1 MKLKATTIVTLAG
14 LTLVGCASSPPKELS
29 DARAAYNRAAS
40 GPAAEVN
47 PAQLHVAKQ
56 TLVLAEQTF
65 DDEGDSFRAKDRAYV
80 AMRKAQLAEV
90 QARILQADKESAQWR
105 HQAEVSEARM
115 IARSRN
121 EASKAKEE
129 LASERQRRE
138 DAERNAQ
145 EAYDK
150 LAKFGKVTADDRGTV
165 ISLSGSLLFA
175 SGKSALMPTAKS
187 RLKEVADAIIQNDRD
202 AQLLVEG
209 HTDSTGSAQL
219 NDALSLKRA
228 ESVRSYLVSKGI
240 PRQQIEAQGFGFS
253 RPIAD
258 NSTPEGRAN
267 NRRVEIVVQNP
278 VAPSGPGTGS
288 MNMPS
293 TTPGSGLT
301 SPQPVRPE
309 LPSTPPSQN
318 MPKKMPNPTR

>member
-1 MKLKATTIVTLAG
+1 MKLKATSIMALAG
-14 LTLVGCASSPPKELS
+14 LTLIGCASTPPKELK

-56 TLVLAEQTF
+56 TLVLAEQTWE
-65 DDEGDSFRAKDRAYV
+65 DEGDSFRARDRSYV

-90 QARILQADKESAQWR
+90 QARILQADKEASQWR

-115 IARSRN
+115 IARARN
-121 EASKAKEE
+121 EASAAKQE
-129 LASERQRRE
+129 LASERALRE
-138 DAERNAQ
+138 QAERKAE
-145 EAYDK
+145 EAYES
-150 LAKFGKVTADDRGTV
+150 LAKFGKVSADERGTV

-175 SGKSALMPTAKS
+175 SGKSNLLPAAKR
-187 RLKEVADAIIQNDRD
+187 RLKEVADAIIQNDPG

-209 HTDSTGSAQL
+209 HTDSKGSAEL
-219 NDALSLKRA
+219 NDRLSLQRA
-228 ESVRSYLVSKGI
+228 ESVRSYLSSKGI
-240 PRQQIEAQGFGFS
+240 PRGQMDAQGFGFS

-278 VAPSGPGTGS
+278 IAPEGPARPQG
-288 MNMPS
+288 NINNNQPS
-293 TTPGSGLT
+293 TPGGLT
-301 SPQPVRPE
+301 PPQPVKPS
-309 LPSTPPSQN
+309 LPSTPN
-318 MPKKMPNPTR
+318 KMPTPR

>member
-1 MKLKATTIVTLAG
+1 MKHKVTTVMTFAG
-14 LTLVGCASSPPKELS
+14 LMLIGCAGSAPKELK

-65 DDEGDSFRAKDRAYV
+65 DDEGNSFRARDRAYV

-90 QARILQADKESAQWR
+90 QARTIQAEKESAQWR

-115 IARSRN
+115 IANARN

-129 LASERQRRE
+129 LAAERTRRE
-138 DAERNAQ
+138 EAERKAQ
-145 EAYDK
+145 EAYEN
-150 LAKFGKVTADDRGTV
+150 LEKFGSVSADARGTV

-175 SGKSALMPTAKS
+175 SGKSNLLPTARK
-187 RLKEVADAIIQNDRD
+187 RLGDVAEAVMKNDPDAKLI
-202 AQLLVEG
+202 VEG
-209 HTDSTGSAQL
+209 HTDSTGSAKL

-228 ESVRSYLVSKGI
+228 ESVRSYLISRGI
-240 PRQQIEAQGFGFS
+240 PRENIEAEGYGFS

-267 NRRVEIVVQNP
+267 NRRVEIVVQGPPQQQQNQRGMQPERGGMQPGGGMMMEP
-278 VAPSGPGTGS
+278 VKPS
-288 MNMPS
+288 
-293 TTPGSGLT
+293 
-301 SPQPVRPE
+301 
-309 LPSTPPSQN
+309 
-318 MPKKMPNPTR
+318 MPKLKSR

>member
-1 MKLKATTIVTLAG
+1 MKLNATSFVALAG
-14 LTLVGCASSPPKELS
+14 LTLIGCASTPPKELQ

-56 TLVLAEQTF
+56 TLVLAEQTWE
-65 DDEGDSFRAKDRAYV
+65 DEGDSFRAKDRAYV

-115 IARSRN
+115 IARARN
-121 EASKAKEE
+121 AASKAKEQ
-129 LASERQRRE
+129 LASERHRRE
-138 DAERNAQ
+138 EAERTAQ

-150 LAKFGKVTADDRGTV
+150 LAKYGTISSDQRGTV

-175 SGKSALMPTAKS
+175 SGKSALMPAAKR
-187 RLKEVADAIIQNDRD
+187 RLKEVADAILENDPQ
-202 AQLLVEG
+202 AQLIVEG
-209 HTDSTGSAQL
+209 HTDSTGSAEL
-219 NDALSLKRA
+219 NDKLSLKRA
-228 ESVRSYLVSKGI
+228 QAVRSYLVAKGI
-240 PRQQIEAQGFGFS
+240 PRQQVEAQGFGFS

-278 VAPSGPGTGS
+278 SAPMGPASGS
-288 MNMPS
+288 MNNMPNT
-293 TTPGSGLT
+293 TTPGENLT
-301 SPQPVRPE
+301 SPRPARPE
-309 LPSTPPSQN
+309 LPSTD

>member
-1 MKLKATTIVTLAG
+1 MKHKATTVMAFAG
-14 LTLVGCASSPPKELS
+14 LMLIGCAGSAPKELK

-40 GPAAEVN
+40 GPASEVN

-65 DDEGDSFRAKDRAYV
+65 DDEGNSFRSRDRAYV

-90 QARILQADKESAQWR
+90 QARTIQAEKESAQWR

-115 IARSRN
+115 IANARN

-129 LASERQRRE
+129 LAAERMRRE
-138 DAERNAQ
+138 EAERKAQ
-145 EAYDK
+145 EAFQS
-150 LAKFGKVTADDRGTV
+150 LEKFGSVSSDARGTV

-175 SGKSALMPTAKS
+175 SGKSNLLPAARQRLGDVAEALNKNDPNAK
-187 RLKEVADAIIQNDRD
+187 LI
-202 AQLLVEG
+202 VEG
-209 HTDSTGSAQL
+209 HTDSTGSAKL

-228 ESVRSYLVSKGI
+228 ESVRSYLIQRGI
-240 PRQQIEAQGFGFS
+240 PRENIEAQGYGFS

-267 NRRVEIVVQNP
+267 NRRVEIVVQAPQQGERGMQPSPGMMMEP
-278 VAPSGPGTGS
+278 VKPS
-288 MNMPS
+288 
-293 TTPGSGLT
+293 
-301 SPQPVRPE
+301 
-309 LPSTPPSQN
+309 
-318 MPKKMPNPTR
+318 MPKLKSRR

>member
-1 MKLKATTIVTLAG
+1 MKLTRKVTPVMTFAG
-14 LTLVGCASSPPKELS
+14 LVLFGCAGSPPKELV

-65 DDEGDSFRAKDRAYV
+65 QDEGDSFRAKDRAYV

-90 QARILQADKESAQWR
+90 QARTMQAEKESAQWR

-115 IARSRN
+115 IARARS

-129 LASERQRRE
+129 LAAERQRRE
-138 DAERNAQ
+138 EAEKQAQ
-145 EAYDK
+145 AAYESLQK
-150 LAKFGKVTADDRGTV
+150 YGKVSADARGTV

-175 SGKSALMPTAKS
+175 SGKSNLMPAARRK
-187 RLKEVADAIIQNDRD
+187 LADVAQALIQNDPN
-202 AQLLVEG
+202 AHLVVEG
-209 HTDSTGSAQL
+209 HTDSRGSAAL

-228 ESVRSYLVSKGI
+228 EAVRTYLISRGI
-240 PRQQIEAQGFGFS
+240 SRDRIEAQGYGFS

-267 NRRVEIVVQNP
+267 NRRVEIVVQGQNQEQNP
-278 VAPSGPGTGS
+278 ASRMPQQGMPNDNTLPNRPGA
-288 MNMPS
+288 
-293 TTPGSGLT
+293 
-301 SPQPVRPE
+301 
-309 LPSTPPSQN
+309 PSTPTAPGI
-318 MPKKMPNPTR
+318 PNLPNQR